1 MKLVNEV
8 TNFTFT
14 KFGIVNFI
22 SEYLKPSN
30 VETDNID
37 DYIVFFGNRWYK
49 WKNQPYIT
57 YLYCPYAAKVLLIYA
72 AVLRPECLAFTM
84 KTCEIVHKADG
95 LYIFRI
101 N

>member
-37 DYIVFFGNRWYK
+37 DYIVFFGNR
-49 WKNQPYIT
+49 
-57 YLYCPYAAKVLLIYA
+57 
-72 AVLRPECLAFTM
+72 
-84 KTCEIVHKADG
+84 
-95 LYIFRI
+95 
-101 N
+101 